1 MPYIKSSS
9 WFCSRVESLEKSM
22 YLLAVSTL
30 KNDYDAED
38 AMQSAILKAYE
49 NLDQLRA
56 ADKFK
61 PWLFRILINE
71 CYRLLNDKTYNV
83 DIDEFTDIGETQE
96 NLDDR
101 ITLWETVNRLDDEYR
116 MVIILFY
123 YEGMKIKDIAKTLE
137 ISEANVK
144 KKASES
150 KGAFKSDARQGGF
163 SMKKTDRKIRK
174 NLRTDAPCVPE
185 GFSETFRRTLDEIK
199 TTNRRSR
206 RRLWQTAA
214 VAAAVVAVTFVI
226 IPNASQS
233 AAYAMQDIPVIGRIV
248 EVVTINK
255 KHINEAD
262 WHENVEVAQIEGDKS
277 LSSQIDYINADIR
290 ELTDIAVS
298 QFEEERK
305 ELERRNLTA
314 HTGLDISYD
323 VLMNTDKW
331 FTIRINVF
339 YSAGSGI
346 AEQHFYHIDKTKGNS
361 RRTFRSI

>member
-9 WFCSRVESLEKSM
+9 WFCSRVESLEKSK

-71 CYRLLNDKTYNV
+71 CYRQLNDKTYNV

-116 MVIILFY
+116 RFIILFY

-144 KKASES
+144 KRLQR
-150 KGAFKSDARQGGF
+150 ARGHLSQ
-163 SMKKTDRKIRK
+163 MLDRE
-174 NLRTDAPCVPE
+174 D
-185 GFSETFRRTLDEIK
+185 F
-199 TTNRRSR
+199 
-206 RRLWQTAA
+206 Q
-214 VAAAVVAVTFVI
+214 
-226 IPNASQS
+226 
-233 AAYAMQDIPVIGRIV
+233 
-248 EVVTINK
+248 
-255 KHINEAD
+255 
-262 WHENVEVAQIEGDKS
+262 
-277 LSSQIDYINADIR
+277 
-290 ELTDIAVS
+290 
-298 QFEEERK
+298 
-305 ELERRNLTA
+305 
-314 HTGLDISYD
+314 
-323 VLMNTDKW
+323 
-331 FTIRINVF
+331 
-339 YSAGSGI
+339 
-346 AEQHFYHIDKTKGNS
+346 
-361 RRTFRSI
+361 

>member
-1 MPYIKSSS
+1 MPYIKSSN

-49 NLDQLRA
+49 NLDQLKA
-56 ADKFK
+56 TDKFK

-144 KKASES
+144 KRLQR
-150 KGAFKSDARQGGF
+150 ARGHLSQ
-163 SMKKTDRKIRK
+163 MLDRE
-174 NLRTDAPCVPE
+174 D
-185 GFSETFRRTLDEIK
+185 F
-199 TTNRRSR
+199 
-206 RRLWQTAA
+206 Q
-214 VAAAVVAVTFVI
+214 
-226 IPNASQS
+226 
-233 AAYAMQDIPVIGRIV
+233 
-248 EVVTINK
+248 
-255 KHINEAD
+255 
-262 WHENVEVAQIEGDKS
+262 
-277 LSSQIDYINADIR
+277 
-290 ELTDIAVS
+290 
-298 QFEEERK
+298 
-305 ELERRNLTA
+305 
-314 HTGLDISYD
+314 
-323 VLMNTDKW
+323 
-331 FTIRINVF
+331 
-339 YSAGSGI
+339 
-346 AEQHFYHIDKTKGNS
+346 
-361 RRTFRSI
+361 

>member
-144 KKASES
+144 KRLQR
-150 KGAFKSDARQGGF
+150 ARGHLSQ
-163 SMKKTDRKIRK
+163 M
-174 NLRTDAPCVPE
+174 L
-185 GFSETFRRTLDEIK
+185 
-199 TTNRRSR
+199 NRVDF
-206 RRLWQTAA
+206 Q
-214 VAAAVVAVTFVI
+214 
-226 IPNASQS
+226 
-233 AAYAMQDIPVIGRIV
+233 
-248 EVVTINK
+248 
-255 KHINEAD
+255 
-262 WHENVEVAQIEGDKS
+262 
-277 LSSQIDYINADIR
+277 
-290 ELTDIAVS
+290 
-298 QFEEERK
+298 
-305 ELERRNLTA
+305 
-314 HTGLDISYD
+314 
-323 VLMNTDKW
+323 
-331 FTIRINVF
+331 
-339 YSAGSGI
+339 
-346 AEQHFYHIDKTKGNS
+346 
-361 RRTFRSI
+361 

>member
-9 WFCSRVESLEKSM
+9 WFCSRVESLAKSM

-144 KKASES
+144 KRLQR
-150 KGAFKSDARQGGF
+150 ARGHLSQ
-163 SMKKTDRKIRK
+163 MLDRE
-174 NLRTDAPCVPE
+174 D
-185 GFSETFRRTLDEIK
+185 F
-199 TTNRRSR
+199 
-206 RRLWQTAA
+206 Q
-214 VAAAVVAVTFVI
+214 
-226 IPNASQS
+226 
-233 AAYAMQDIPVIGRIV
+233 
-248 EVVTINK
+248 
-255 KHINEAD
+255 
-262 WHENVEVAQIEGDKS
+262 
-277 LSSQIDYINADIR
+277 
-290 ELTDIAVS
+290 
-298 QFEEERK
+298 
-305 ELERRNLTA
+305 
-314 HTGLDISYD
+314 
-323 VLMNTDKW
+323 
-331 FTIRINVF
+331 
-339 YSAGSGI
+339 
-346 AEQHFYHIDKTKGNS
+346 
-361 RRTFRSI
+361 